1 MDDYLFKKVK
11 TKYKKAYDC
20 MLKIEKY
27 LETELSNEEKL
38 YLTLHIQRVTQT

>member
-1 MDDYLFKKVK
+1 
-11 TKYKKAYDC
+11 